1 MKRILNILACAALLA
16 LSSCLND
23 GNTNNSTN
31 TPSDEK
37 GVVMLNIA
45 TRTEEGTVGRDY
57 VLCIYKNE
65 EAKSTLVRK
74 YDSSKEEMQKP
85 EYIWLLEGNYTA
97 KVESGKVVNASFNNV
112 DCYYYGEEEFNI
124 VAGQTAN
131 VDLVAVMQNIPVEV
145 VFDQTIVDGCHSG
158 YYVEVKAS
166 NDVKLKYTESKKGY
180 FIMPEGATTLEWNF
194 AGTFV
199 YADGKEVAIDKKGT
213 IENVEPKKGYK
224 LSFKYSKDAT
234 GFLDDIVVEV
244 DESTEERD
252 DHISFNPDPEIKG
265 VGFDWSAPYNYA
277 NGERKYIAT
286 SLEPFSSVILTADG
300 RTFDPV
306 NNAVAGVALEGLNTT
321 QLYITLS
328 EEFFNVLS
336 GGAQSIEIHVM
347 DVDGGEARKSMPYNL
362 QGVNAYNND
371 NTILWV
377 GTSELSATV
386 YGTPS
391 KVEIA
396 MREGNGEWRNY
407 TASASGLDTYSAT
420 VDGLVTNHTYEYNL
434 IIDGKSVG
442 TSRKF
447 TTEDGAQIPN
457 GDLEDWTT
465 SGKVII
471 PYYTLVNP
479 YWCTGNW
486 GTAMLS
492 KNITQSSNDVRPGS
506 TGTKSAY
513 MDSEYIV
520 LKFAAGNLYIGSWG
534 GMQGQNATVY
544 FGQPFSFN
552 AKPKAIRF
560 WAKFNCG
567 TIDNASGGV
576 GKEGDPDLCKIFC
589 CMATEAH
596 TVISAD
602 AKGTTF
608 SPSDANIKSGDARY
622 KKVLYSAYMETTQ
635 SQTEWKQFEI
645 PFTFYG
651 SDPNQVPTHL
661 ILTYTCSGYGDFF
674 DGSTESWMYVDDIEL
689 VY

>member
-31 TPSDEK
+31 TPSGEK

-65 EAKSTLVRK
+65 EAKSILVRK

-97 KVESGKVVNASFNNV
+97 KVESGKVVNASFNAEEN
-112 DCYYYGEEEFNI
+112 YYYGEANFNI

-131 VDLVAVMQNIPVEV
+131 VDVVAVMQNIPVEV
-145 VFDQTIVDGCHSG
+145 VFDQTIIDGCRSG
-158 YYVEVKAS
+158 YNVEVKAS
-166 NDVKLKYTESKKGY
+166 NNVKLTYTESKKGY
-180 FIMPEGATTLEWNF
+180 FIMPEGVTTLEWAF
-194 AGTFV
+194 VGTYV
-199 YADGKEVAIDKKGT
+199 YSNGDEVKINKTGT
-213 IENVEPKKGYK
+213 IENVEPKRGYK
-224 LSFKYSKDAT
+224 LSFKYSKDAS
-234 GFLDDIVVEV
+234 GNLGDIVIIV

-252 DHISFNPDPEIKG
+252 DHVSFNPDPEIRG
-265 VGFDWSAPYNYA
+265 VGFDWNTPYKYA
-277 NGERKYIAT
+277 TGERMYIAT
-286 SLEPFSSVILTADG
+286 SLEPFCGVLLTADG

-306 NNAVAGVALEGLNTT
+306 NSAVAGVALDGLNTT

-328 EEFFNVLS
+328 EEFFNTLP
-336 GGAQSIEIHVM
+336 GGAQNIEMCVTDIS
-347 DVDGGEARKSMPYNL
+347 GGEARKSLPYNL
-362 QGVNAYNND
+362 QGVNAYSND
-371 NTILWV
+371 LTNLWL
-377 GTSELSATV
+377 GTGSLTATV

-391 KVEIA
+391 KVEIT
-396 MREGNGEWRNY
+396 MREGNGEWKHY
-407 TASASGLDTYSAT
+407 TASANGSETYAAT

-457 GDLEDWTT
+457 GGLEDWTT

-471 PYYTLVNP
+471 PYYTMANP

-492 KNITQSSNDVRPGS
+492 KNITQSSDDVRPGT

-520 LKFAAGNLYIGSWG
+520 MKFAAGNLYVGSWG
-534 GMQGQNATVY
+534 GMQGTNATVY
-544 FGQPFSFN
+544 FGQPFEFN

-567 TIDNASGGV
+567 TIDYADGGV
-576 GKEGDPDLCKIFC
+576 GKKGDPDLCKIFC
-589 CMATEAH
+589 CMTTDVH

-602 AKGTTF
+602 ANSTTF

-674 DGSTESWMYVDDIEL
+674 DGSTESWMYVDDIEF